1 MCYFFLFFFSPSTYI
16 EIQLIGTSLVVQG
29 LRLRAPNAGGLGS
42 ILDQGTRFSLLQQ
55 CSQIN
60 RNINFEKILS
70 KCYAENRNRLVEFGF
85 WSNKD
90 EYFSVFFPLN
100 ATEFLDTLRGT
111 AF

>member
-1 MCYFFLFFFSPSTYI
+1 MSYHYKYKI
-16 EIQLIGTSLVVQG
+16 M
-29 LRLRAPNAGGLGS
+29 S
-42 ILDQGTRFSLLQQ
+42 I
-55 CSQIN
+55 N
-60 RNINFEKILS
+60 NFEKILS